1 MNRVAVLIPHHNDP
15 DGLRRSLRS
24 IADDDPADIVVVDDG
39 SEDPPE
45 AGQIRGWVHGEREV
59 RLHVLPAN
67 LGIEAALNVG
77 LDIIVGAGYEFVARL
92 DCGDCNVGRR
102 FAAQVE
108 FLDANPQILLVGAAA
123 QFVDPGGKSLFVR
136 RMPTT
141 HSEIAR
147 FMRSNSAFMHPAVMF
162 RTKALKRVGHYPTT
176 FPAAEDYAFF
186 WRFLEVG
193 EVANLPQVLITYEV
207 DPGSI
212 SRSKRSVQLRSRL
225 QVQAL
230 HNDGS
235 WRARAGMVRT
245 RALLLVPVKFIDAVK
260 ARLYGQP

>member
-1 MNRVAVLIPHHNDP
+1 M
-15 DGLRRSLRS
+15 RS